1 MPALEKNIER
11 ALEQNIERAA
21 VLRKA
26 LQLTEAMAILLDLH
40 KQSPLSAK
48 VNYELAG
55 IYDCQGLEED
65 AIPFYE
71 RAIELGL
78 RGDDLRGCLLGLGS
92 SYRCLEQYSDAVRI
106 LEKGLAAFPD
116 AEEFKVFLALSF
128 YNLGEHREAVSL
140 LLTHIGEHTAHKGVK
155 RYQRSILNYAM
166 QPDPP
171 YND

>member
-1 MPALEKNIER
+1 MNDLEKNIER
-11 ALEQNIERAA
+11 AVA
-21 VLRKA
+21 LRKA
-26 LQLTEAMAILLDLH
+26 SQLTEAMAILLDLV
-40 KQSPLSAK
+40 KKNPSSAK

-55 IYDCQGLEED
+55 TYDCQGLEED
-65 AIPFYE
+65 AVPFYE

-78 RGDDLRGCLLGLGS
+78 KGDDLRGCLLGLGS
-92 SYRCLEQYSDAVRI
+92 SYRCLEQYSDAVRT

-140 LLTHIGEHTAHKGVK
+140 LLAHIGDHTAHAGVK
-155 RYQRSILNYAM
+155 RYQRSLLNYAL

-171 YND
+171 YNH

>member
-1 MPALEKNIER
+1 MTDLEKHTQR
-11 ALEQNIERAA
+11 AVQ
-21 VLRKA
+21 LRKA
-26 LQLTEAMAILLDLH
+26 SQFTEAMAILLDIH
-40 KQSPLSAK
+40 KKNPLNAK

-55 IYDCQGLEED
+55 TYDCQGLEED

-78 RGDDLRGCLLGLGS
+78 QGDDLRGCLLGLGS
-92 SYRCLEQYSDAVRI
+92 SYRCLEQYSDAVRV

-116 AEEFKVFLALSF
+116 AEEFKVFLAMSF

-140 LLTHIGEHTAHKGVK
+140 LLTHIGEHSAHKGVK
-155 RYQRSILNYAM
+155 RYQRSILNYAI